1 MYDTDNWRI
10 LPSKQLLVQ
19 SHLNSVKAILN
30 VVLLTDFEHVTL
42 CLAIYN
48 ALQGLNQNGL
58 NFQRQTKYFH
68 GRNFPRKKFF
78 GDEVYLQNFQF
89 SRESIFADVFS
100 QILSKLNIHE
110 NLFSRMMN
118 SKQIFNGN
126 FSDLHKFVHEYYHLK
141 LILARKFE

>member
-48 ALQGLNQNGL
+48 ALQGLN
-58 NFQRQTKYFH
+58 
-68 GRNFPRKKFF
+68 
-78 GDEVYLQNFQF
+78 
-89 SRESIFADVFS
+89 
-100 QILSKLNIHE
+100 
-110 NLFSRMMN
+110 
-118 SKQIFNGN
+118 
-126 FSDLHKFVHEYYHLK
+126 
-141 LILARKFE
+141 